1 MIKAIV
7 LAVSL
12 YLLHGLWWAPTVRR
26 PNTALHGTRPTRSR
40 PLPHSSPLPPAG
52 RKPWLLPAPPVI
64 PSSSHRARRRYAILE
79 AHRDGGGADQGR
91 GKAPSRA
98 RPRGGRRQALVGRG
112 GLSGLVRARGL
123 CDSCRGWRGWR
134 GPSIVGRS
142 GPSIGVGG
150 RRTLAGWWCGS
161 GLNRLAVASSSS
173 PSHGSRVSSKGPCK
187 PCKPFLQ
194 PPPPPA
200 SPAAPPPVPPPRP
213 PWPRVV
219 AGPQHSQ
226 VISQ

>member
-7 LAVSL
+7 LAGSL

-91 GKAPSRA
+91 GKAPGRA
-98 RPRGGRRQALVGRG
+98 RTRGGRRQAVGWEGALEELQRGMALRARRGCGSWRGCGAAGLGRG
-112 GLSGLVRARGL
+112 AGL
-123 CDSCRGWRGWR
+123 R
-134 GPSIVGRS
+134 GPSVRRGQERAIDWS
-142 GPSIGVGG
+142 G
-150 RRTLAGWWCGS
+150 RRRLAGWWCGS
-161 GLNRLAVASSSS
+161 GLNRLAVALSSDAITR
-173 PSHGSRVSSKGPCK
+173 PEHGC
-187 PCKPFLQ
+187 
-194 PPPPPA
+194 
-200 SPAAPPPVPPPRP
+200 
-213 PWPRVV
+213 
-219 AGPQHSQ
+219 
-226 VISQ
+226 